1 MLTARPGLRSDDALT
16 VRILRRDLTAW
27 WRKPMGDRPEGF
39 HLRRF
44 RVSPITVKEDAMK
57 KFLFTLLVVVIGLA
71 PALAAAQGT
80 GGGSTGAPGSSDKS
94 SPSGG
99 SSGSGT
105 SGSGSPS
112 GSSPTSPSASPPMGS
127 GASSDLAQYK
137 TKAECEKNGGQWQAA
152 TSTCGK

>member
-1 MLTARPGLRSDDALT
+1 
-16 VRILRRDLTAW
+16 
-27 WRKPMGDRPEGF
+27 MGDRPEGSTCEVS
-39 HLRRF
+39 

-71 PALAAAQGT
+71 PALAVAQGT
-80 GGGSTGAPGSSDKS
+80 GGGATGAPGSSDKSSDKS

-112 GSSPTSPSASPPMGS
+112 GSSPTSPSASPSMGK
-127 GASSDLAQYK
+127 GGSSDLAQYK
-137 TKAECEKNGGQWQAA
+137 TKADCEKNGGQWQAA
-152 TSTCGK
+152 TSTCGKSSK